1 MNDFHKSSKDWWPS
15 RDDLSLSISVG
26 CERKFFELER
36 AERKNF
42 RAEPSASDITR
53 NDFRA
58 EPSSSGKSFERL
70 RARAKPSEHKSFFE
84 HDFSFN
90 FEQSKFSRKTRILR
104 VLRVKPSAKTLER
117 HYYTV
122 TAAAAMPKRFR
133 ARRGR
138 GRRGRGRS
146 SNHHMRERSSIGQQ

>member
-1 MNDFHKSSKDWWPS
+1 MCEVITIDEDSEEEWSLERLQQSH
-15 RDDLSLSISVG
+15 RQVECLAEQELSTYPESFKRTLTSVG
-26 CERKFFELER
+26 YERKFFELER

-84 HDFSFN
+84 HDFLFN
-90 FEQSKFSRKTRILR
+90 FEHSR
-104 VLRVKPSAKTLER
+104 AEFER
-117 HYYTV
+117 
-122 TAAAAMPKRFR
+122 
-133 ARRGR
+133 
-138 GRRGRGRS
+138 
-146 SNHHMRERSSIGQQ
+146 

>member
-1 MNDFHKSSKDWWPS
+1 MQNLTSKNVIGFRKRGSIINWDAKIVRHSEILKSCHISTS
-15 RDDLSLSISVG
+15 EILSNIW
-26 CERKFFELER
+26 
-36 AERKNF
+36 
-42 RAEPSASDITR
+42 
-53 NDFRA
+53 
-58 EPSSSGKSFERL
+58 
-70 RARAKPSEHKSFFE
+70 
-84 HDFSFN
+84 
-90 FEQSKFSRKTRILR
+90 ILR

>member
-1 MNDFHKSSKDWWPS
+1 MQYHNGVKLATAHFSELHHCKVN
-15 RDDLSLSISVG
+15 LSVG
-26 CERKFFELER
+26 YERKFFELER

-84 HDFSFN
+84 HDFLFD
-90 FEQSKFSRKTRILR
+90 FEHSRAEI
-104 VLRVKPSAKTLER
+104 ER
-117 HYYTV
+117 
-122 TAAAAMPKRFR
+122 
-133 ARRGR
+133 
-138 GRRGRGRS
+138 
-146 SNHHMRERSSIGQQ
+146 

>member
-1 MNDFHKSSKDWWPS
+1 MFIHSLVVVYTIQNDGLLKGICIFKVEIWPS
-15 RDDLSLSISVG
+15 VSISVG
-26 CERKFFELER
+26 YERKFFELER

-84 HDFSFN
+84 HDFLFN
-90 FEQSKFSRKTRILR
+90 FEHSR
-104 VLRVKPSAKTLER
+104 AEFER
-117 HYYTV
+117 
-122 TAAAAMPKRFR
+122 
-133 ARRGR
+133 
-138 GRRGRGRS
+138 
-146 SNHHMRERSSIGQQ
+146 